1 MEQVSSLA
9 SKQIS
14 SRIVLIEEYFTT
26 TKCLNLF
33 LCRPTST
40 VYPVNYSAGNH
51 LKLRLKLGDGYLE
64 SNWDSK
70 FDDKRDSLP
79 IIISIIGII
88 R

>member
-1 MEQVSSLA
+1 M
-9 SKQIS
+9 
-14 SRIVLIEEYFTT
+14 
-26 TKCLNLF
+26 
-33 LCRPTST
+33 
-40 VYPVNYSAGNH
+40 
-51 LKLRLKLGDGYLE
+51 KLRLKLGNGYLE